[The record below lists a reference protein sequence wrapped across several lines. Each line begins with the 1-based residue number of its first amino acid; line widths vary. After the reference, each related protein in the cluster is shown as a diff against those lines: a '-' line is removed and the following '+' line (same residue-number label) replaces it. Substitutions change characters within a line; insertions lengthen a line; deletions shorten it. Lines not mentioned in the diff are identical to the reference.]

1 MTVYL
6 ARRGCHYSAVT
17 VHKYMNTEMRLY
29 SPVRPKKPGYQRGKP
44 HKIFENR
51 LQREFQADRGE
62 PQAVYGFHIPVFE
75 KRGSALQL
83 QHCQLV

>member
-29 SPVRPKKPGYQRGKP
+29 SLVRRRNRDVGA
-44 HKIFENR
+44 EN
-51 LQREFQADRGE
+51 
-62 PQAVYGFHIPVFE
+62 HI
-75 KRGSALQL
+75 KSLKTGCSGSFMQTMRITSGVRISRI
-83 QHCQLV
+83 CS